1 MKKARL
7 TLSPGHRNYS
17 LRQKVIVFVLVMI
30 LLPSLLIWA
39 FSNIV
44 FIRINED
51 TARRNM
57 DSALQQTEIIL
68 RNNISNAQTYCEF
81 IAFDPTMVSYLRK
94 ARYGWLS
101 KAEVIDCLTYMT
113 HMIDNLHNMDN
124 RLNFVL
130 YLDQP
135 VLLTGERIKFFPFS
149 QIPQDVMGVFA
160 GGDIRGILPPV
171 TRPVFPLRERNL
183 YTVLQSVNGI
193 PWSQDP
199 LGLVVANIDASVLE
213 QILFDLEIKY
223 NATVFVHDGSQ
234 AFLKRADS
242 NDQLITFA
250 MEDINR
256 LDEPTLSFAG
266 DDYLVLSETIQE
278 TGWTL
283 ITLVSRQVVLQS
295 SYQTAALSLVFSLL
309 FAFLAVTVA
318 LLYFSRMT
326 RRLGELSDHL
336 KFVESG
342 DYGRQIELSGDR
354 EIRSLQSSFN
364 SMSGTIR
371 DLVNERYRTQVLLQ
385 YSELKALENQI
396 KPHFLY
402 NIMDVIK
409 FKAMRAGAS
418 EVVRQVEILA
428 RFFRSTLG
436 TGNRIISLDE
446 EVRHIELYMQLQNFR
461 YDDSIT
467 FIKDIPGKLTTIP
480 MLRFLLQ
487 PLVENAIIHGIQQ
500 KPDHRGTI
508 TISAHCTGETL
519 HIRVTDDGVG
529 MPEEIHASIL
539 TAKGRVYGVQNVHQ
553 RIQVFYGENY
563 GLNYLYSNASGT
575 CVEIVLPVDY
585 SAFENE

>member
-1 MKKARL
+1 MKSAQPAV
-7 TLSPGHRNYS
+7 SPRHRNYS

-39 FSNIV
+39 FSNFV

-57 DSALQQTEIIL
+57 VSALQQTEIIL
-68 RNNISNAQTYCEF
+68 RSNISNAQTYCEF
-81 IAFDPTMVSYLRK
+81 IAFDPTLVSYLRK

-113 HMIDNLHNMDN
+113 HMIDNLHNMDS
-124 RLNFVL
+124 RLNFML

-135 VLLTGERIKFFPFS
+135 VLLTGERVKFFPFN
-149 QIPQDVMGVFA
+149 QIPQDIMGVFS
-160 GGDIRGILPPV
+160 GGEIRGILPPV

-193 PWSQDP
+193 PWGQDP
-199 LGLVVANIDASVLE
+199 LGLVVASIDASVLE

-242 NDQLITFA
+242 NEQLISYA

-256 LDEPTLSFAG
+256 LDQPTLSFAG
-266 DDYLVLSETIQE
+266 DDYLVISETIHDV
-278 TGWTL
+278 GWTL

-295 SYQTAALSLVFSLL
+295 SYQTATLSLVFSLF
-309 FAFLAVTVA
+309 FAFLAVSVA

-371 DLVNERYRTQVLLQ
+371 DLINERYRTQVLLQ

-409 FKAMRAGAS
+409 FKALRAGAG

-461 YDDSIT
+461 YDNSIT
-467 FIKDIPGKLTTIP
+467 FIKDIPGKLATIP
-480 MLRFLLQ
+480 MLRFILQ

-500 KPDHRGTI
+500 KPDHKGTV
-508 TISAHCTGETL
+508 TVSASCTDDTL
-519 HIRVTDDGVG
+519 RIRVTDDGIG
-529 MPEEIHASIL
+529 MPEEIRSSVL
-539 TAKGRVYGVQNVHQ
+539 TAKGRGYGVQNVHH

-585 SAFENE
+585 STFESE